1 MNTLDW
7 VAIGLYVA
15 AMLGI
20 GGFYARRSRTQDDF
34 LLGGRRMN
42 PVAVGLSYFAT
53 MFSTL
58 TYLGVPGEMVR
69 NGPAVLAQIL
79 ALPLAWLVVGRFVIP
94 IVMRQPVTT
103 AHEILEARLGLG
115 VRTLAATFFL
125 LMRLLWMGLI
135 IQATATQVLVP
146 VIGLDPKVA
155 PLVGLVMAIV
165 TVIYTSL
172 GGFKAVV
179 ATDVV
184 QTVILLG
191 GAVLCLGIVTFDQ
204 GGLGWLP
211 DRWADHW
218 QPPALGLDLTA
229 RRGALSLML
238 AFLTWHVCTASS
250 DQMAVQ
256 RYLATRDAAAARR
269 MLATGLGC
277 SGGVTTLL
285 VLVGAALLAH
295 ARSHPELF
303 GAPAAVVADA
313 DTLFPRFIAQSLP
326 AGVRGLV
333 VGGLLA
339 AAMSSLSS
347 GLSAATSVVTV
358 DFVERL
364 TGRRAAE
371 FYGTLP
377 ARLLPWA
384 IGLAVVGI
392 GLAVSRVEGNI
403 FELCNKIVNAL
414 TAPLAGMFLMAMF
427 VRRATVFGVWTGA
440 VAGLATVVAV
450 TWWPD
455 FTGRPGIG
463 SFWMMP
469 LALVVQLAA
478 GTAASLLP
486 LGPPARP
493 LLAPAVFGRPPP

>member
-1 MNTLDW
+1 MTLLDW
-7 VAIGLYVA
+7 AAIGLYVV

-20 GGFYARRSRTQDDF
+20 GAYYARLARTQDDY

-42 PVAVGLSYFAT
+42 PIGVGLSYFAT

-69 NGPAVLAQIL
+69 NGPAVLAQL
-79 ALPLAWLVVGRFVIP
+79 AALPLAWLVVGRFVIP

-103 AHEILEARLGLG
+103 AHEILEARLGIG

-135 IQATATQVLVP
+135 IQATVTQVLVP
-146 VIGLDPKVA
+146 VIGLDPKLA
-155 PLVGLVMAIV
+155 PLVGLVMAVV
-165 TVIYTSL
+165 TVVYTSL

-191 GAVLCLGIVTFDQ
+191 GAVLCLGIVTADQ

-211 DRWADHW
+211 DRWLDHW
-218 QPPALGLDLTA
+218 AQPTLGLDLTA
-229 RRGALSLML
+229 RRGILSLVL
-238 AFLTWHVCTASS
+238 SVFVWQVCTASS

-256 RYLATRDAAAARR
+256 RYLATRDAAAASR
-269 MLATGLGC
+269 MLATGLVC
-277 SGGVTTLL
+277 NGVVVVLL
-285 VLVGAALLAH
+285 VLVGAALLAY
-295 ARSHPELF
+295 ARAHPETL
-303 GAPAAVVADA
+303 GDPATAIAQA
-313 DTLFPRFIAQSLP
+313 DTLFPRFIALALP
-326 AGVRGLV
+326 TGIRGLV

-364 TGRRAAE
+364 GGRRAAD

-392 GLAVSRVEGNI
+392 GMAVSQVEGNI
-403 FELCNKIVNAL
+403 YELCNKIVNAL

-427 VRRATVFGVWTGA
+427 VRRATRFGVCVGA
-440 VAGLATVVAV
+440 AAGLAAVVLV
-450 TWWPD
+450 SWWPEL
-455 FTGRPGIG
+455 TGRPGIG

-469 LALVVQLAA
+469 IALVVQVAV
-478 GTAASLLP
+478 GTAASLVP

-493 LLAPAVFGRPPP
+493 LLAAAADR

>member
-1 MNTLDW
+1 MTVLDW
-7 VAIGLYVA
+7 VAIGLYVV
-15 AMLGI
+15 AMLAI
-20 GGFYARRSRTQDDF
+20 GAYYARRSRTQDDY

-42 PVAVGLSYFAT
+42 PIGVGLSYFAT
-53 MFSTL
+53 LFSTL

-69 NGPAVLAQIL
+69 NGPAVLAQVL
-79 ALPLAWLVVGRFVIP
+79 ALPLAWLAVSRFVIP

-125 LMRLLWMGLI
+125 LMRMLWMGLI
-135 IQATATQVLVP
+135 IQATAAQVLVP

-155 PLVGLVMAIV
+155 PLVGLVMAAV
-165 TVIYTSL
+165 TVVYTSL

-184 QTVILLG
+184 QTVILFG

-211 DRWADHW
+211 NRWLDHW
-218 QPPALGLDLTA
+218 EQPALGLDLSA
-229 RRGALSLML
+229 RRGMLSLALSVLV
-238 AFLTWHVCTASS
+238 WQICTASS

-256 RYLATRDAAAARR
+256 RYLATRDDAAASR
-269 MLATGLGC
+269 MLATGLVC
-277 SGGVTTLL
+277 TGVVVVLL
-285 VLVGAALLAH
+285 VLVGAALLAY
-295 ARSHPELF
+295 AQAHPGLL
-303 GAPAAVVADA
+303 GDPTAVDADA
-313 DTLFPRFIAQSLP
+313 DAVFPRFIARALP
-326 AGVRGLV
+326 SGIRGLV

-347 GLSAATSVVTV
+347 GLSAVASVVTV

-364 TGRRAAE
+364 GGRRAAD

-384 IGLAVVGI
+384 IGLAVVAI
-392 GLAVSRVEGNI
+392 GMAVSQVEGNI
-403 FELCNKIVNAL
+403 FELCNKLLNAF

-427 VRRATVFGVWTGA
+427 MRRATIFGVWVGA
-440 VAGLATVVAV
+440 AAGLVAVVAV

-463 SFWMMP
+463 AFWMMP
-469 LALVVQLAA
+469 LALAAQLAVGA
-478 GTAASLLP
+478 AASLVP
-486 LGPPARP
+486 IGPPARP
-493 LLAPAVFGRPPP
+493 LLAAADR

>member
-1 MNTLDW
+1 VTVLDW
-7 VAIGLYVA
+7 AAIGLYVV

-20 GGFYARRSRTQDDF
+20 GAYYARRSRTQDDY

-42 PVAVGLSYFAT
+42 PIGVGLSYFAT
-53 MFSTL
+53 LFSTL

-69 NGPAVLAQIL
+69 NGPAVLAQVA
-79 ALPLAWLVVGRFVIP
+79 ALPLAWLAVSRFVIP

-125 LMRLLWMGLI
+125 LMRMLWMGLI

-155 PLVGLVMAIV
+155 PLVGLVMAAV
-165 TVIYTSL
+165 TVVYTSL

-191 GAVLCLGIVTFDQ
+191 GAVLCLGVVSFDQ

-218 QPPALGLDLTA
+218 ERPTLGLDLTA
-229 RRGALSLML
+229 RRGMLSLALSVLV
-238 AFLTWHVCTASS
+238 WQVCTASS

-256 RYLATRDAAAARR
+256 RYLATRDAAAASR
-269 MLATGLGC
+269 MLATGLVCVGI
-277 SGGVTTLL
+277 VVTLL

-295 ARSHPELF
+295 AQAHPGLL
-303 GAPAAVVADA
+303 GDPAAVDADA
-313 DTLFPRFIAQSLP
+313 DAVFPRFIALALP
-326 AGVRGLV
+326 AGIRGLV

-364 TGRRAAE
+364 GGRRAAD
-371 FYGTLP
+371 FYGSRP
-377 ARLLPWA
+377 ARILPWA
-384 IGLAVVGI
+384 IGLAVVAI
-392 GLAVSRVEGNI
+392 GMAVSQVEGNI
-403 FELCNKIVNAL
+403 FELCNKIVNAF

-427 VRRATVFGVWTGA
+427 VRRATPFGVWVGA
-440 VAGLATVVAV
+440 AAGLAAVALV
-450 TWWPD
+450 SWWPEL
-455 FTGRPGIG
+455 TGRPGIG
-463 SFWMMP
+463 GFWMMP
-469 LALVVQLAA
+469 ISLVVQLAA
-478 GTAASLLP
+478 GTAASLVP
-486 LGPPARP
+486 FGPPARP
-493 LLAPAVFGRPPP
+493 LLAPADL

>member
-1 MNTLDW
+1 MTTLDW
-7 VAIGLYVA
+7 AAIGLYVV

-20 GGFYARRSRTQDDF
+20 GAYYARRSRTQDDY

-42 PVAVGLSYFAT
+42 PIGVGLSYFAT
-53 MFSTL
+53 LFSTL

-69 NGPAVLAQIL
+69 NGPAVLAQVL
-79 ALPLAWLVVGRFVIP
+79 ALPLAWLAVSRFVIP

-125 LMRLLWMGLI
+125 LMRMLWMGLI
-135 IQATATQVLVP
+135 IQATAAQVLVP
-146 VIGLDPKVA
+146 VIGLDPKLA
-155 PLVGLVMAIV
+155 PLVGLVMAVV
-165 TVIYTSL
+165 TVVYTSL

-191 GAVLCLGIVTFDQ
+191 GAVLCLGIVTADQ

-211 DRWADHW
+211 DRWLDHW
-218 QPPALGLDLTA
+218 AQPTLGLDLTA
-229 RRGALSLML
+229 RRGILSLVL
-238 AFLTWHVCTASS
+238 SVFVWQVCTASS

-256 RYLATRDAAAARR
+256 RYLATRDAAAASR
-269 MLATGLGC
+269 MLATGLIC
-277 SGGVTTLL
+277 NGVVVVLL

-295 ARSHPELF
+295 AQAHPGLL
-303 GAPAAVVADA
+303 GDPATVPADA
-313 DTLFPRFIAQSLP
+313 DAVFPRFIARALP
-326 AGVRGLV
+326 SGIRGLV

-347 GLSAATSVVTV
+347 GLSAAASVVTV

-364 TGRRAAE
+364 GGRRAAD

-377 ARLLPWA
+377 ARILPWA
-384 IGLAVVGI
+384 IGLAVVAI
-392 GLAVSRVEGNI
+392 GMAVSRVEGNI
-403 FELCNKIVNAL
+403 FELCNKIVNAF

-427 VRRATVFGVWTGA
+427 MRRATVFGVWMGV
-440 VAGLATVVAV
+440 VAGLAAVVAV

-455 FTGRPGIG
+455 LTGRPVIG
-463 SFWMMP
+463 VFWMLP
-469 LALVVQLAA
+469 LAIVSQLAVGA
-478 GTAASLLP
+478 AASLLP
-486 LGPPARP
+486 IGPPARP
-493 LLAPAVFGRPPP
+493 LLAPAAHR